1 MTRQCSS
8 KEQEEKEH
16 NKRLF
21 LAKSSSGYRGKKKKK
36 RNPAEASPSHQ
47 EVASKGVEEVN
58 FDVAVIEKTNLQH
71 AYAMNE
77 QKHTIVDL

>member
-21 LAKSSSGYRGKKKKK
+21 LAKSSSGYRGKKKK